1 MKATLSDGRLLAA
14 ASVVREGAFLAD
26 IGTDHAYLPLHLL
39 QTGRITHAIAADIGE
54 GPLARA
60 RAHIAESGMSA
71 QIETVLTNGLEGLAD
86 RSLTDIA
93 ICGMGGE
100 LIVDILSRAPFVRD
114 GSIHLILQ
122 PMTRAATL
130 RHYLA
135 KEGFAILAERPCR
148 AAGRVYSCLCACYD
162 GVVRTLSPAEAEL
175 GCPICEN
182 EEERACFAE
191 MLERKICAV
200 RERIAA
206 RATAAITSKED
217 EALLISLTELQQ
229 RYR

>member
-14 ASVVREGAFLAD
+14 ASFVREGAFLAD

-39 QTGRITHAIAADIGE
+39 QAGRITHAIAADIGE
-54 GPLARA
+54 GPLSRA
-60 RAHIAESGMSA
+60 RAHIAEAGMSE
-71 QIETVLTNGLEGLAD
+71 QIETVLTNGLQGLED
-86 RSLTDIA
+86 RALTDIA
-93 ICGMGGE
+93 VCGMGGE
-100 LIVDILSRAPFVRD
+100 LIVDILSRAAFVRD
-114 GSIHLILQ
+114 GSIRLILQ

-130 RHYLA
+130 RRYLA

-162 GVVRTLSPAEAEL
+162 GVTRTLSPVEAEL
-175 GCPICEN
+175 GCPTCES

-191 MLERKICAV
+191 MLERKADAL

-206 RATAAITSKED
+206 RATAAITSEED
-217 EALLISLTELQQ
+217 EALLASLTELQQ

>member
-14 ASVVREGAFLAD
+14 ASFVREGAFLAD

-39 QTGRITHAIAADIGE
+39 QAGRITHAIAADIGE
-54 GPLARA
+54 GPLSRA
-60 RAHIAESGMSA
+60 RAHIAEAGMSE
-71 QIETVLTNGLEGLAD
+71 QIETVLTNGLQGLED
-86 RSLTDIA
+86 RALTDIA

-100 LIVDILSRAPFVRD
+100 LIVDILSRAAFVRD
-114 GSIHLILQ
+114 GSIRLILQ

-130 RHYLA
+130 RRYLA
-135 KEGFAILAERPCR
+135 KDGFAILAERPCR

-162 GVVRTLSPAEAEL
+162 GVTRTLSPVEAEL
-175 GCPICEN
+175 GCPTCES

-191 MLERKICAV
+191 MLERKADAL

-206 RATAAITSKED
+206 RATAAITSEED
-217 EALLISLTELQQ
+217 EALLASLTELQQ

>member
-14 ASVVREGAFLAD
+14 ASFVREGAFLAD

-39 QTGRITHAIAADIGE
+39 QAGRITHAIAADIGE
-54 GPLARA
+54 GPLSRA
-60 RAHIAESGMSA
+60 RAHIAEAGMSE
-71 QIETVLTNGLEGLAD
+71 QIETVLTNGLQGLED
-86 RSLTDIA
+86 RALTDIA

-100 LIVDILSRAPFVRD
+100 LIVDILSRAAFVRD
-114 GSIHLILQ
+114 GSIRLILQ

-130 RHYLA
+130 RRYLA

-162 GVVRTLSPAEAEL
+162 GVTRTLSPVEAEL
-175 GCPICEN
+175 GCPTCES

-191 MLERKICAV
+191 MLERKADAL

-206 RATAAITSKED
+206 RATAAITSEED
-217 EALLISLTELQQ
+217 EALLASLTELQQ

>member
-14 ASVVREGAFLAD
+14 ASFVREGAVLAD

-39 QTGRITHAIAADIGE
+39 QAGRITHAIAADIGE
-54 GPLARA
+54 GPLSRA
-60 RAHIAESGMSA
+60 RAHIAEAGMSE
-71 QIETVLTNGLEGLAD
+71 QIETVLTNGLQGLED
-86 RSLTDIA
+86 RALTDIA

-100 LIVDILSRAPFVRD
+100 LIVDILSRAAFVRD
-114 GSIHLILQ
+114 GSIRLILQ

-130 RHYLA
+130 RRYLA

-162 GVVRTLSPAEAEL
+162 GVTRTLSPVEAEL
-175 GCPICEN
+175 GCPTCES

-191 MLERKICAV
+191 MLERKADAL

-206 RATAAITSKED
+206 RATAAITSEED
-217 EALLISLTELQQ
+217 EALLASLTELQQ

>member
-14 ASVVREGAFLAD
+14 ASFVREGAFLAD

-39 QTGRITHAIAADIGE
+39 QAGRITHAIAADIGE
-54 GPLARA
+54 GPLSRA
-60 RAHIAESGMSA
+60 RAHIAEAGMSE
-71 QIETVLTNGLEGLAD
+71 QIETVLTNGLQGLED
-86 RSLTDIA
+86 RALTDIA

-100 LIVDILSRAPFVRD
+100 LIVDILSRAAFVRD
-114 GSIHLILQ
+114 GSIRLILQ

-130 RHYLA
+130 RRYLA

-162 GVVRTLSPAEAEL
+162 GVTRTLSPVEAEL
-175 GCPICEN
+175 GCPTCES

-191 MLERKICAV
+191 MLERKADAL

-206 RATAAITSKED
+206 RATAAITSEED
-217 EALLISLTELQQ
+217 EALLASLKELQQ